1 VATLEPNVERL
12 LLAVAHALF
21 MNRLHLLRLTE
32 VVRHGI
38 RPNPEDGVMELPEEL
53 DVQMK
58 QQAIDFVLTCFPPE
72 MSMIINQH
80 KADWLRPA

>member
-1 VATLEPNVERL
+1 MANLEPNVERL
-12 LLAVAHALF
+12 LLAVAHALY

-38 RPNPEDGVMELPEEL
+38 RPNPEDGVMELPASL
-53 DVQMK
+53 DDQMK

-72 MSMIINQH
+72 MSMVINQQ

>member
-1 VATLEPNVERL
+1 
-12 LLAVAHALF
+12 
-21 MNRLHLLRLTE
+21 
-32 VVRHGI
+32 
-38 RPNPEDGVMELPEEL
+38 MELPEEL